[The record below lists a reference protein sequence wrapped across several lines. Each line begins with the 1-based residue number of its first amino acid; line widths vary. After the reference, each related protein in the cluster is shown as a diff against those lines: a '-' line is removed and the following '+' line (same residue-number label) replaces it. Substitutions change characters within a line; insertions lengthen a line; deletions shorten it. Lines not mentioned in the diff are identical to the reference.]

1 MIDLEERFVAL
12 YTYYQ
17 NFKVRIDFPVKNI
30 VRKYFHETLYFY
42 LIFAGILRCNLY
54 VCRFILL

>member
-30 VRKYFHETLYFY
+30 VRMFSRDTVFLSHIRRDLA
-42 LIFAGILRCNLY
+42 L
-54 VCRFILL
+54 